1 MNNLNMRFS
10 KFLFLCFSVCLL
22 HSSVVLAH
30 ESRPA
35 YLEINESQANVFDI
49 TWRRPARGEMVLSMQ
64 PIFPAHCAV
73 QGSISNYFS
82 PGAHVSRWTLQC
94 ANTGAGVESGTG
106 TDTGSDQGSGSLSGV
121 GLVGHTIYIEGL
133 TQTITDVL
141 VRIQFLD
148 GITTTQIIKPND
160 TKLTVQGAPDT
171 WQVITDYFV
180 LGVEHILGGIDHLLF
195 VLCLLLIV
203 RNNWLLVKTITAFTL
218 AHSITLALA
227 TLGFVNMPQAPVEAI
242 IALSI
247 LFLAVELIKQQ
258 QGKSDLAMRA
268 PWIVAF
274 VFGLLHG
281 FGFAGALSEVGLPQ
295 SDIPLALLMFN
306 VGVEIGQLMFIAVVI
321 VVMLVW
327 KRFSSVQL
335 TWLPRTTAYGIGALS
350 SFWVISRIA
359 IF

>member
-1 MNNLNMRFS
+1 MNSLIMRFS
-10 KFLFLCFSVCLL
+10 KLIFLCFSVCLF
-22 HSSVVLAH
+22 HSSVTLAH

-35 YLEINESQANVFDI
+35 YLEINESQADVFDI

-64 PIFPAHCAV
+64 PVFPKNCVV
-73 QGSISNYFS
+73 QGSIANYFS
-82 PGAHVSRWTLQC
+82 PGAHVSRWTLKC
-94 ANTGAGVESGTG
+94 KGAEARGQ
-106 TDTGSDQGSGSLSGV
+106 TGSGPESVPDSEA
-121 GLVGHTIYIEGL
+121 GLVGHTIYIQGL

-160 TKLTVQGAPDT
+160 AKLTVQGAPDS
-171 WQVITDYFV
+171 WQVITDYLI

-203 RNNWLLVKTITAFTL
+203 RNNWLLVKTITAFTV

-258 QGKSDLAMRA
+258 QGKSNLAMRA

-306 VGVEIGQLMFIAVVI
+306 LGVEVGQLMFIAVVI
-321 VVMLVW
+321 VAILIW
-327 KRFSSVQL
+327 KRFTSVQL
-335 TWLPRTTAYGIGALS
+335 IWLPRTTAYGIGALS
-350 SFWVISRIA
+350 SFWVISRVA

>member
-1 MNNLNMRFS
+1 MRARS
-10 KFLFLCFSVCLL
+10 VRHLIHTVLFLCLANSGLA
-22 HSSVVLAH
+22 LAH

-35 YLEINESQANVFDI
+35 YLEITESQPEVFDI

-64 PIFPAHCAV
+64 PVFPKHCEV
-73 QGSISNYFS
+73 QGNIANYLS
-82 PGAHVSRWTLQC
+82 SGAHVARWTLQC
-94 ANTGAGVESGTG
+94 SGA
-106 TDTGSDQGSGSLSGV
+106 
-121 GLVGHTIYIEGL
+121 GLVGHTIYVEGL
-133 TQTITDVL
+133 VQTITDVL

-148 GITTTQIIKPND
+148 GITTTQIVKPNNA
-160 TKLTVQGAPDT
+160 KLTVTGAAST
-171 WQVITDYFV
+171 WKVISDYFV

-203 RNNWLLVKTITAFTL
+203 KGNWLLVKTITAFTV
-218 AHSITLALA
+218 AHSITLAVA
-227 TLGFVNMPQAPVEAI
+227 TLGLVNVPQAPVEAV

-247 LFLAVELIKQQ
+247 LFLAVELVKQQ

-274 VFGLLHG
+274 IFGLLHG

-306 VGVEIGQLMFIAVVI
+306 VGVEVGQLLFITVVI
-321 VVMLVW
+321 AAILIW
-327 KRFSSVQL
+327 KRFSGLQL
-335 TWLPRTTAYGIGALS
+335 VWLPRATAYAIGGLS
-350 SFWVISRIA
+350 SFWVLSRIA